1 VRRWLDLAAQKRC
14 APRNFRAL
22 RSALA
27 NSAGET
33 AVTEEERRTSARQR
47 TVLRGTVYYDKRS
60 VAADCLVRDLSD
72 GGARLELSE
81 NVIIP
86 DTVELYIPK
95 KEETFHAQVRW
106 RNLKEVGVAYVNGRN
121 GGRPNDEEVPAN
133 GHKGSDLRDRMQ
145 KLEAEIVSLK
155 RTIKNLEDDMK
166 MRLRLP
172 L

>member
-1 VRRWLDLAAQKRC
+1 MAED
-14 APRNFRAL
+14 
-22 RSALA
+22 
-27 NSAGET
+27 
-33 AVTEEERRTSARQR
+33 ERRTSARQR

-60 VAADCLVRDLSD
+60 VSADCVIRDLSD

-95 KEETFHAQVRW
+95 REETFHAQVRW
-106 RNLKEVGVAYVNGRN
+106 RHFKEVGVAYVNGRN
-121 GGRPNDEEVPAN
+121 GGRASDQEVPADG
-133 GHKGSDLRDRMQ
+133 GHRGSELGDRMQ
-145 KLEAEIVSLK
+145 KLEAEIVSLR

-166 MRLRLP
+166 IRLRLP

>member
-1 VRRWLDLAAQKRC
+1 M
-14 APRNFRAL
+14 
-22 RSALA
+22 
-27 NSAGET
+27 
-33 AVTEEERRTSARQR
+33 
-47 TVLRGTVYYDKRS
+47 
-60 VAADCLVRDLSD
+60 VRDLSD

-106 RNLKEVGVAYVNGRN
+106 RRFKEVGVAYVDGKN
-121 GGRPNDEEVPAN
+121 GGGAYEHEAPAN
-133 GHKGSDLRDRMQ
+133 GGHKGLELGDRMQ